1 MTHLNFL
8 YDNPAYQY
16 HFLTDRYD
24 EDSFFR
30 CFWCT
35 DLGFWFRDNV
45 FPVLLKTDIQN
56 FFVVTSYDLD
66 PRAYHTV
73 WGVIIGGSI
82 SRMSVWAVGQT
93 TVQRA
98 VAAKSLK
105 DAKL

>member
-1 MTHLNFL
+1 MQT
-8 YDNPAYQY
+8 
-16 HFLTDRYD
+16 
-24 EDSFFR
+24 FFM
-30 CFWCT
+30 
-35 DLGFWFRDNV
+35 
-45 FPVLLKTDIQN
+45 
-56 FFVVTSYDLD
+56 VTSYDLD